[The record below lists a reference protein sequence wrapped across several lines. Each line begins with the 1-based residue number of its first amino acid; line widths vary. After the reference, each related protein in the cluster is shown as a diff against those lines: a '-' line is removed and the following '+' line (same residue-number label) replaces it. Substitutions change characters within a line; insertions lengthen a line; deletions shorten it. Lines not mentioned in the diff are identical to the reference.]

1 MTRSQVAFIRGACGK
16 VAAARQLGRHHSR
29 RPPRTPSARHR
40 PPSQW
45 LAVTLY
51 YLATVAEAFGPRLDE
66 TIESLDATDLLAR
79 ARATLGIDA
88 DIAGELVSR
97 FRSERGLPLL
107 T

>member
-1 MTRSQVAFIRGACGK
+1 
-16 VAAARQLGRHHSR
+16 
-29 RPPRTPSARHR
+29 
-40 PPSQW
+40 
-45 LAVTLY
+45 
-51 YLATVAEAFGPRLDE
+51 VAEAFGPGLDE